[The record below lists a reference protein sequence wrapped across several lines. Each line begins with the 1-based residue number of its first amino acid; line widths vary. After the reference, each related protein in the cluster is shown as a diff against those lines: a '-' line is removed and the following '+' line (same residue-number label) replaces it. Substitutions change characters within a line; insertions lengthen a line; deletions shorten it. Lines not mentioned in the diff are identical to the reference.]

1 MWTVWSSSAMN
12 ILETGCLEAKE
23 IMIALSNENKLPGYD
38 LTKLSWKFLLLQA
51 KLGLGIFRTQH
62 IASTKSYLLGYEFF
76 VFLCDDTA
84 TAKSL
89 QSCPVMI
96 VSKYLW
102 YFKNKAFSWGK
113 SKFGKVTNCSNQDF
127 FY

>member
-1 MWTVWSSSAMN
+1 MN

-23 IMIALSNENKLPGYD
+23 IMIALSNENKLP
-38 LTKLSWKFLLLQA
+38 
-51 KLGLGIFRTQH
+51 
-62 IASTKSYLLGYEFF
+62 GYEFF

-96 VSKYLW
+96 VSKYLG
-102 YFKNKAFSWGK
+102 YFKNKAFS
-113 SKFGKVTNCSNQDF
+113 
-127 FY
+127 